1 MKDTKKKHN
10 SNNIIDWIF
19 IFGSLAFITA
29 IIFNYID
36 LKNPTIQET
45 TIFIAEI
52 LITVAFMLIMWLDS
66 IQQELYGINNSLY
79 DIKES
84 FDDLYDLKQ
93 INGLR
98 STVNKRHLEKLL
110 NDIEKTINDT
120 YIGGKINEESKH

>member
-10 SNNIIDWIF
+10 SSNIVSWISIF
-19 IFGSLAFITA
+19 ILLASA
-29 IIFNYID
+29 IATIFNYID
-36 LKNPTIQET
+36 LKNPTIQVT
-45 TIFIAEI
+45 AVFIAEI
-52 LITVAFMLIMWLDS
+52 IIIVVFMLIMLLDS
-66 IQQELYGINNSLY
+66 IQRELYDINNSLY

-110 NDIEKTINDT
+110 NDIERTINDT

>member
-10 SNNIIDWIF
+10 SNNIISWIF
-19 IFGSLAFITA
+19 IFGSLAFIIA

-45 TIFIAEI
+45 AIFIAEI

-66 IQQELYGINNSLY
+66 IQQELYDINNSLY

-120 YIGGKINEESKH
+120 YIGGKINEESEY

>member
-10 SNNIIDWIF
+10 SNNIVSWIF
-19 IFGSLAFITA
+19 IFILLASA
-29 IIFNYID
+29 IATVFNYTD
-36 LKNPTIQET
+36 LKNPTIQMT
-45 TIFIAEI
+45 AIFFVEI
-52 LITVAFMLIMWLDS
+52 LFIIVFMLLTLLDA
-66 IQQELYGINNSLY
+66 IQRELYDINNSLY

-93 INGLR
+93 TNDLR

>member
-45 TIFIAEI
+45 TIFIAKI

-66 IQQELYGINNSLY
+66 IQQELYDINNSLF
-79 DIKES
+79 DIKDS
-84 FDDLYDLKQ
+84 LDDLYDFKQ

-98 STVNKRHLEKLL
+98 ATVNKQHLEKLL

-120 YIGGKINEESKH
+120 YIGGKINEESKY

>member
-10 SNNIIDWIF
+10 SNNIVSWIS
-19 IFGSLAFITA
+19 IFVLLASA
-29 IIFNYID
+29 IATIFNYIN
-36 LKNPTIQET
+36 LKNPTIQVT
-45 TIFIAEI
+45 AVFIAEI
-52 LITVAFMLIMWLDS
+52 IIIVVFMLIMLLDS
-66 IQQELYGINNSLY
+66 IQRELYDINNSLY

-110 NDIEKTINDT
+110 NDIEKTINET